1 MENWQIS
8 GIVVFAVLVGAAIPV
23 LVQLAIALR
32 SLRASLAKTTVR
44 LDRALEA
51 VTQVAGRFDRIA
63 AGVDEARVRSVME
76 AADSLARMLN
86 QLRESVRVASAV
98 GAAVAPAVGAAVR
111 AWRSGPQGDGAA
123 ENPSSEVVEK
133 GEVR

>member
-8 GIVVFAVLVGAAIPV
+8 GIVVFALLVGAAIPV
-23 LVQLAIALR
+23 LVQLAITLR
-32 SLRASLAKTTVR
+32 SFRASVASTTVQV
-44 LDRALEA
+44 DRALEA
-51 VTQVAGRFDRIA
+51 VMQAAGRLERIA
-63 AGVDEARVRSVME
+63 AVVDEARVRSFME
-76 AADSLARMLN
+76 AADSLAQILS

-123 ENPSSEVVEK
+123 EHSGSEVVEK